1 MHAAAPHSV
10 HRTLVIRFGALG
22 DLVLATALL
31 PGLRRQRPSTH
42 VTWVTKEIWAP
53 LLAHDPR
60 IDALITLGPGESL
73 RSLRSRLD
81 DHGFDRVIDAHS
93 NLRSRLL
100 TAQLPPAPTVRL
112 HKDTFARWLLV
123 AGGPQLASLDR
134 RLVDRFRALVPASR
148 PTDRPRIVVG
158 TRPRARASVAM
169 EDDGPWLAVAP
180 GAKHPAKRWPA
191 ERFAA
196 VARAH
201 ADRHGARVLVLG
213 GPDDRAEMRVVES
226 AVPGAVVWPADGPLD
241 EVAAALERCALLLAN
256 DSGLVHLAEAVGT
269 PVVAVFGPTVRA
281 WGYFPLDPRS
291 RVVEKDVACRPC
303 SKAGERPCRQ
313 PETWCLTR
321 STVDEVTSVV
331 EDAWSANASDRRF
344 R

>member
-1 MHAAAPHSV
+1 MHAAASHSV

-31 PGLRRQRPSTH
+31 PGLRRQRPPTQ

-60 IDALITLGPGESL
+60 IDALITLGPDESL
-73 RSLRSRLD
+73 GSLRGRLD
-81 DHGFDRVIDAHS
+81 RHAFDRVIDAHS

-100 TAQLPPAPTVRL
+100 TAQLPPAPTLRL
-112 HKDTFARWLLV
+112 QKDTFARWLRV

-134 RLVDRFRALVPASR
+134 RLVDRIRALVPASR

-158 TRPRARASVAM
+158 TQPRARASEALG
-169 EDDGPWLAVAP
+169 DDRPCLAVAP
-180 GAKHPAKRWPA
+180 GAKHAAKRWPA

-201 ADRHGARVLVLG
+201 VARHGGRVLVLG
-213 GPDDRAEMRVVES
+213 GPDDRTQMQAVED
-226 AVPGAVVWPADGPLD
+226 AVPDAIAWPADGPLD
-241 EVAAALERCALLLAN
+241 EAAAALERCDLLLAN

-291 RVVEKDVACRPC
+291 RVIEKDVACRPC

-331 EDAWSANASDRRF
+331 EDAWSANANDRRF